1 LLDIHMPVSGAV
13 MPWWPL
19 LLIGFTVGVVGG
31 YFGLGGA
38 WLVTPAL
45 NIFGFPMIY
54 AVGTD
59 MAHVMG
65 KSIVAT
71 FRHWK
76 FGHVSPLVAVV
87 MLVGTFAGIE
97 VGAQV
102 LVWLTRIGMAGDVVR
117 YLYMG
122 LLAFLA
128 VFILSEYAKEKRKE
142 KEKGTEVK
150 DVVGTPWSR
159 WIHQT
164 LDVAPRF
171 YCGVSKTSFSIW
183 SIIFVGWVTGFVA
196 GILGIGGGLI
206 RVPALIYLV
215 GFPTKIA
222 VGTDLFEVMFSGA
235 YGTLTYSLKGGVE
248 LIAACIMLTGA
259 AIGAQFGTITTKYV
273 YGLIIRFVF
282 GIAVIFAFSSVATRQ
297 IASILSRPYKKELE
311 TLLKAEG
318 FKPTDI
324 SVIYQSKAKMYHWC
338 VEVFNRPDWYAQ
350 FLKSHAWTTAAG
362 IIMMC
367 AASGL
372 CLFILYQF
380 ALGVQRER
388 AKKTLSG

>member
-1 LLDIHMPVSGAV
+1 MPVSGV
-13 MPWWPL
+13 TMPWWPL

-59 MAHVMG
+59 MAHIMG

-76 FGHVSPLVAVV
+76 FGHVSPMVALV
-87 MLVGTFAGIE
+87 MLLGTFSGIE
-97 VGAQV
+97 VGAQF
-102 LVWLTRIGMAGDVVR
+102 LFWLTQIGMAGDVVR
-117 YLYMG
+117 YMYMG

-128 VFILSEYAKEKRKE
+128 VFILTEYAREKKKE
-142 KEKGTEVK
+142 KEAGAEIK

-171 YCGVSKTSFSIW
+171 YCKVSKTSFSIW
-183 SIIFVGWVTGFVA
+183 SIIFVGWVVGVVA

-222 VGTDLFEVMFSGA
+222 VGTDLFEVAFSGA

-248 LIAACIMLTGA
+248 LIAAVIMLVGA

-273 YGLIIRFVF
+273 YGLVIRLVF
-282 GIAVIFAFSSVATRQ
+282 GIAVIFAFTSVATRQ
-297 IASILSRPYKKELE
+297 YASILSRPYRKELE
-311 TLLKAEG
+311 ALLAEAG
-318 FKPTDI
+318 LKKVDFPA
-324 SVIYQSKAKMYHWC
+324 IYQSKDKMYHWC
-338 VEVFNRPDWYAQ
+338 IEVFNRPEWYAQ
-350 FLKSHAWTTAAG
+350 FLKVYAWTTAAG
-362 IIMMC
+362 ILMMT
-367 AASGL
+367 AATGL

-388 AKKTLSG
+388 AKKSVAG